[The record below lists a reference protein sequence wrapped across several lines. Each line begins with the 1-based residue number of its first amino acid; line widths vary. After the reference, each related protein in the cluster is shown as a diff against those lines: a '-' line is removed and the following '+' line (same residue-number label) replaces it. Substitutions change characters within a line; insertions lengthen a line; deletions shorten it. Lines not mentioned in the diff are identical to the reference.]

1 MLTYAQALAYLYSLT
16 DYETKTAYLYS
27 PDRFDLGRVEQL
39 LAPLGSP
46 HRRFR
51 AVHIA
56 GTKGKGSTAAIVE
69 SILRHAG
76 YRTGLYTSPH
86 LHTFRERIQ
95 AGGALIPEADVARWV
110 QRLQHIAHGI
120 EGLTTF
126 ELMTALAFGW
136 FAEQR
141 VDWAVVEVGMGGRL
155 DATNVLLPQVSVIT
169 SISLDHTV
177 ILGST
182 VAQIAAEKAGII
194 KPGVPVVCAPQA
206 PEALAVIRETC
217 QQQGSPLTQVGRDWT
232 WEEGGCT
239 LEGQSFSVQATLPRS
254 VENLWLPLLGPHQ
267 LVNTTTALAALGTL
281 NPQVRISDQA
291 LRDGLQQ
298 VTWPGRMQILGQEPL
313 VMTDSAHNP
322 DSAQKLRTAV
332 EQCLTF
338 RRLFLVV
345 GMSAE
350 KDWTGVLQTLVPIA
364 HQAYAVRSLHPRAA
378 AAEALAQAA
387 RALGLP
393 LEPVG
398 SVGNGLAKALT
409 QAAPEDLVLLTGSVF
424 VAANAEAAW
433 RARKGLPALPF
444 DPVG

>member
-1 MLTYAQALAYLYSLT
+1 MLTYAQALAHLYSLT

-27 PDRFDLGRVEQL
+27 PDRFDLRRVERL
-39 LAPLGSP
+39 LAPLGNP
-46 HRRFR
+46 HQGFR

-56 GTKGKGSTAAIVE
+56 GTKGKGSTAAIIE

-76 YRTGLYTSPH
+76 YQTGLYTSPH

-110 QRLQHIAHGI
+110 QRLQDTAQGI

-136 FAEQR
+136 FVEQG

-177 ILGST
+177 ILGNT
-182 VAQIAAEKAGII
+182 VARIAAEKAGII
-194 KPGVPVVCAPQA
+194 KPGVPVVCAPQV
-206 PEALAVIRETC
+206 PEALTVIRDTC
-217 QQQGSPLTQVGRDWT
+217 QQQGSPLIQVGRDWT
-232 WEEGGCT
+232 WKVGHCT
-239 LEGQSFSVQATLPRS
+239 LEGQSFSLRSTLPRS
-254 VENLWLPLLGPHQ
+254 VEDLWLPLLGPHQ
-267 LVNTTTALAALGTL
+267 LVNATTAVATLATL
-281 NPQVRISDQA
+281 NPQVVVSDQA
-291 LRDGLQQ
+291 LHAGLRQ
-298 VTWPGRMQILGQEPL
+298 VWWPGRMQVLGQEPL
-313 VMTDSAHNP
+313 VMTDAAHNP

-332 EQCLTF
+332 EECLTF
-338 RRLFLVV
+338 RRLYLIV

-350 KDWTGVLQTLVPIA
+350 KDWTGVLQTLLPIA
-364 HQAYAVRSLHPRAA
+364 HRAYAVRSLHPRAA
-378 AAEALAQAA
+378 APEALAEAA
-387 RALGLP
+387 GALGFA
-393 LEPVG
+393 LEPAG
-398 SVGNGLAKALT
+398 SVGNGLAKALAE
-409 QAAPEDLVLLTGSVF
+409 AAPQDLVLATGSVF

-433 RARKGLPALPF
+433 RARQGLPALPF